1 MYIYTCIL
9 VDLLAMP
16 VPQWPQPLEH
26 LRNHV
31 VPPFHSLPLVQ
42 YASEQEI
49 VHQDDQHAIFPM
61 PITIYI
67 V

>member
-1 MYIYTCIL
+1 
-9 VDLLAMP
+9 MP

-49 VHQDDQHAIFPM
+49 VHQDDQHATFPM